1 MFKFEALVCTSQ
13 NKSDYKNDRPVLS
26 FVFYTLQAETK
37 VIEED
42 LS

>member
-1 MFKFEALVCTSQ
+1 MFKFEASICMSH
-13 NKSDYKNDRPVLS
+13 NYSDHKNDRPVLS
-26 FVFYTLQAETK
+26 FVFYTLRAETK